1 MTRVTSPLG
10 PVASADDARLLV
22 LDLVAQVPAGAA
34 TTYGDLASIATDLGA
49 VGLTARGVGRI
60 MARAG
65 GAVPW
70 WRVVAHDGRPP
81 AHLEAVALA
90 ALEADACPL
99 RGDRVDLRRARWR
112 P

>member
-1 MTRVTSPLG
+1 
-10 PVASADDARLLV
+10 V

-60 MARAG
+60 MADG
-65 GAVPW
+65 GDEVPW
-70 WRVVAHDGRPP
+70 WRVVTHDGRLP
-81 AHLEAVALA
+81 AHLEAQARA
-90 ALEADACPL
+90 ALRDDGCPM
-99 RGDRVDLRRARWR
+99 RGDRVDLRLARWR

>member
-1 MTRVTSPLG
+1 MTRVTSPPG
-10 PVASADDARLLV
+10 PHASPADVTRLV
-22 LDLVAQVPAGAA
+22 LDLVAQVPAGEA

-60 MARAG
+60 MAGAG
-65 GAVPW
+65 DKLPW

-81 AHLEAVALA
+81 AHLETVARA
-90 ALEADACPL
+90 ALEADGCPL
-99 RGDRVDLRRARWR
+99 RRGRVDLRRARWR